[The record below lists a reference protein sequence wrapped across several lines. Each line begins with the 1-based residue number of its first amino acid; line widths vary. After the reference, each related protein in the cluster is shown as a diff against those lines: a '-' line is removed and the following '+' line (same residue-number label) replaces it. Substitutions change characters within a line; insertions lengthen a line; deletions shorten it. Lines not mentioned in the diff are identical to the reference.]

1 MDNWLL
7 KLLNVSLEEGKTYV
21 GHEGPLLHNGM
32 GSGWLL
38 LLGVGL
44 AVLAWVSYRWIPA
57 ELPKS
62 RRYIL
67 LGLRLV
73 FLFLLLLLM
82 AQPTLKL
89 KLQET
94 KRRAVLVLVDTSA
107 SMGIND
113 PRPADSNASKR
124 AALAQGMINP
134 DGGLNQDL
142 DPVKAGEASA
152 SRIKL
157 THAMLSNDQ
166 EGARLLARL
175 HSGIAKDGRV
185 TNRYDII
192 PYHFARDLKALSP
205 AVDNADRKN
214 DANGQPTL
222 PSFPWVKELLKQDA
236 TNATVQTRR
245 RRTALGDSLRE
256 MITAKAAKPLAG
268 IFLITDGAN
277 NFGVP
282 PRELVAELN
291 RRKVPLHIYGVG
303 ISRPRDV
310 IVEQIFAP
318 RVAFVDDEINVDVR
332 LTAQGLK
339 SGGEQVSL
347 TLEMAGADTVTRLVK
362 LPADGEKVESIP
374 LSLPKTLSTLT
385 NHVIKAT
392 VSPVADETDGGN
404 NTRTTPLKVVNDKI
418 KVLLVEES
426 PRWDYRYLY
435 AMLNRDKRIELKTLL
450 FEGDPNPNPGAITT
464 NSPHVSEFP
473 ANKTELYQ
481 YHVVIFGDVNP
492 DHLNS
497 VQKENLN
504 RFVSE
509 YGGAFVMIAGKRFS
523 PHAWGAND
531 HSDVGDMLPVEFA
544 PLAGSVSDRAAT
556 DPVFVKLT
564 TLGRQ
569 SSMLRLARVDPDEK
583 NPAET
588 IDVANMRTWLDLPP
602 IYWMAP
608 DVKPKLSAEVLL
620 EVDSDPQATAEAF
633 ALENPNPDRSSAS
646 KQHAGMPI
654 LAMHQYGLGQVMYLG
669 TDNFWRWRRRVG
681 DRIYTAIWGQ
691 IAQRMALQ
699 RLATGLKATQL
710 SMDETRYVVGERIQ
724 VFARLFTRAGYDAFQ
739 TEIDPKTKQYKPV
752 AALYTSADG
761 QTQGVVQMRQVEGR
775 PGLFVGEFTAPAEG
789 DFKFSLRD
797 RSEEHVA
804 FRVEK
809 ARYETGDTAMNHKLL
824 AELARETGG
833 TFYHEEDLHK
843 LPANIIA
850 PPKIERSTRP
860 IDLWDKP
867 LFFILLLLVVTIEW
881 VVRKFSYLK

>member
-1 MDNWLL
+1 MENWLF
-7 KLLNVSLEEGKTYV
+7 KLFNISLEEGKTYV
-21 GHEGPLLHNGM
+21 DFQGPFLHNGI

-38 LLGVGL
+38 LLGLGL
-44 AVLAWVSYRWIPA
+44 AALAWASYRWMPA
-57 ELPKS
+57 ELPKY
-62 RRYIL
+62 RRFVL

-82 AQPTLKL
+82 AQPVVNLELK
-89 KLQET
+89 ET
-94 KRRAVLVLVDTSA
+94 KRRGVLVLVDTSD
-107 SMGIND
+107 SMGIRD
-113 PRPADSNASKR
+113 PRPTDGNATKR
-124 AALAQGMINP
+124 AALALGMIKP

-142 DPVKAGEASA
+142 DPVKAGETSVP
-152 SRIKL
+152 RIQL
-157 THAMLSNDQ
+157 AHDMLANEQ

-175 HSGIAKDGRV
+175 HSGIGKDGEV

-205 AVDNADRKN
+205 AVENAERK
-214 DANGQPTL
+214 DADGQPTL
-222 PSFPWVKELLKQDA
+222 PSFPWVAELLKQNA
-236 TNATVQTRR
+236 TNAANQTRR
-245 RRTALGDSLRE
+245 RRTALGNSLRE
-256 MITAKAAKPLAG
+256 MITAKATQPLAG
-268 IFLITDGAN
+268 VFLITDGAH
-277 NFGVP
+277 NFGTA

-291 RRKVPLHIYGVG
+291 RRNIPLHIYGVG
-303 ISRPRDV
+303 VSRPRDV
-310 IVEQIFAP
+310 IVEQVFAP

-339 SGGEQVSL
+339 TGGEQVSL
-347 TLEMAGADTVTRLVK
+347 TLEMAGADTVTRLVN

-374 LSLPKTLSTLT
+374 LNLPKTLSTLT
-385 NHVIKAT
+385 NHVIRAT

-404 NTRTTPLKVVNDKI
+404 NIRTTPLKVVNDKI

-450 FEGDPNPNPGAITT
+450 FEGDPNPNPGATAT
-464 NSPHVSEFP
+464 NSPHISEFP

-497 VQKENLN
+497 VQKQNLN
-504 RFVSE
+504 SFVSE
-509 YGGAFVMIAGKRFS
+509 YGGAFVMIAGKRHS
-523 PHAWGAND
+523 PHAWGATEHNE
-531 HSDVGDMLPVEFA
+531 VGRMLPVEFS
-544 PLAGSVSDRAAT
+544 PLVAGADDQAAT
-556 DPVFVKLT
+556 EPVFVKLT

-569 SSMLRLARVDPDEK
+569 SSMLRLARVEPDEK

-588 IDVANMRTWLDLPP
+588 IDVINMRAWLDLPP

-608 DVKPKLSAEVLL
+608 NVKPKLSAEVLL
-620 EVDSDPQATAEAF
+620 EVDSDPQATAETF
-633 ALENPNPDRSSAS
+633 GVVDPNPDRANAS
-646 KQHAGMPI
+646 KEHAGMPL

-710 SMDETRYVVGERIQ
+710 SIDETRYVVGDRVQ
-724 VFARLFTRAGYDAFQ
+724 VFARLFTRAGYDPFQ
-739 TEIDPKTKQYKPV
+739 TEIDPKTNQRKPV
-752 AALYTSADG
+752 IAEYTRAGDPAKG
-761 QTQGVVQMRQVEGR
+761 IVQMRQVEGR

-789 DFKFSLRD
+789 DFKFSVRD
-797 RSEEHVA
+797 RPEEHVA
-804 FRVEK
+804 FRVEEAK
-809 ARYETGDTAMNHKLL
+809 YETGDTAMNLKLL
-824 AELARETGG
+824 AELASETGG
-833 TFYHEEDLHK
+833 AFYHEEDLHR
-843 LPANIIA
+843 LPDNIVAA
-850 PPKIERSTRP
+850 PRVERSTRP

-867 LFFILLLLVVTIEW
+867 AFFLLLLLVVTVEW